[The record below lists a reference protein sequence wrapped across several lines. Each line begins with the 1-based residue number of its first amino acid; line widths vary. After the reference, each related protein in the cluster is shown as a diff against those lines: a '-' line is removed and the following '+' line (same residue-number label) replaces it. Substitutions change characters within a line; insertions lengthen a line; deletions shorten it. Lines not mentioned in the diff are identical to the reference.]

1 MKHVLV
7 SGLATVDMIF
17 YMDELPA
24 FEKKYRAK
32 KALITTGGNAANASI
47 AISRLGGKASLL
59 TQVGQDFFGNLI
71 MTELAAE
78 KVETNRIDQKENIST
93 AYSSIIIDKKGARQ
107 IINYRTDNLD
117 FSNLSLGNQINYE
130 AYLTDG
136 RSKEITLATL
146 REARK
151 KNKPGILDAEEPVC
165 HSAVKLASH
174 VAFSRQGLSN
184 FCNTSSILKGLKI
197 VEHHS
202 NNWICVTDGER
213 GVFFLDSGKLVQLKP
228 PKTKVVDTLGAGD
241 VWHGAFS
248 LALSYDKSMIEA
260 IKFANIIASKKCQKY
275 GSKSGAP
282 YKDELSTDEYTLGMG
297 PKTT

>member
-7 SGLATVDMIF
+7 SGLATVDIVF

-32 KALITTGGNAANASI
+32 KALMTTGGNAANASI
-47 AISRLGGKASLL
+47 AISRLGGKATLI

-71 MTELAAE
+71 MTELASE
-78 KVETNRIDQKENIST
+78 KVETNRINQKENIST

-107 IINYRTDNLD
+107 IINYRTDNLG
-117 FSNLSLGNQINYE
+117 FSKMSLGNQINYE

-136 RSKEITLATL
+136 RSEEITLATL
-146 REARK
+146 KEARK
-151 KNKPGILDAEEPVC
+151 KNKPGILDAEAPVC
-165 HSAVKLASH
+165 LSAVKLASH
-174 VAFSRQGLSN
+174 VAFSRQGLSD
-184 FCNTSSILKGLKI
+184 FCNTPSILKGLKI

-213 GVFFLDSGKLVQLKP
+213 GVFFLDSGKLVQIKP

-248 LALSYDKSMIEA
+248 LALAYDQSVIEA
-260 IKFANIIASKKCQKY
+260 IKFANIVASRKCQRY

-282 YKDELSTDEYTLGMG
+282 YKGELSADEYTLEMG
-297 PKTT
+297 SKTS

>member
-282 YKDELSTDEYTLGMG
+282 HKDELSTDEYNLGMG
-297 PKTT
+297 PKTA

>member
-117 FSNLSLGNQINYE
+117 FSKLSLGNQINYE

-197 VEHHS
+197 VGHNS

-213 GVFFLDSGKLVQLKP
+213 GVFFLDNGKLVQLKP

-248 LALSYDKSMIEA
+248 HWLCPMTR
-260 IKFANIIASKKCQKY
+260 Q
-275 GSKSGAP
+275 
-282 YKDELSTDEYTLGMG
+282 
-297 PKTT
+297 